1 MRSRSAVLVLFT
13 VILILSALAHLRLKN
28 PEIVSP
34 GALSIAMV
42 LDNST
47 YHPGETLTLTIVNN
61 GSERLI
67 AGAFYRLYRL
77 ENGRWKEIPTGF
89 SFTGIGYGIEPG
101 QSWSQ
106 AVPLRVERNGK
117 LEPLEPGRYRIEK
130 TVMIDRGRSSRRIE
144 EITLSAEFE
153 VVGRPEPE

>member
-1 MRSRSAVLVLFT
+1 
-13 VILILSALAHLRLKN
+13 
-28 PEIVSP
+28 
-34 GALSIAMV
+34 MV

-47 YHPGETLTLTIVNN
+47 YHPGETLTLTIVNK

-67 AGAFYRLYRL
+67 AGAFYRLYCL

-130 TVMIDRGRSSRRIE
+130 TVMIDRGRSSRRSE